1 MAAATNTKQQQPAP
15 KPEFANGEKSKA
27 VVDQENL
34 EAGVIRRIEEEKA
47 KAAAAAMEAKAVLE
61 KKATASS
68 GWKERVAGGLEQLTD
83 MKWADSVVEKAR
95 NNKEVVA
102 IAIAAF
108 SLGFFVSHKLFRNVT
123 FSTGLARTG
132 ANVPPRGTSQARA
145 GVLTLTVPKRPYS
158 GVPAPTSVV
167 EEIKRDKPGVV
178 KEDGAAATT
187 VRPPPTKDVAGS
199 EKKAASGDD
208 STTKPKEEI
217 AKEEDV
223 SKKAMDEATK
233 NAQHQKQ
240 PEEASNHKQEQQ
252 KLAPEPEAKK
262 EREVKPEAPQAAAPA
277 APEKPAPEPEVAIGE
292 KNKAVVDQESL
303 AAGVIRRSEEE
314 KAKAAAAMEAKA
326 VLEKKATACSGWK
339 ERVAGGLEQ
348 LTDMKWAES
357 VVEKA
362 RNNKEVVAIAVAAF
376 SLGFF
381 VSHKL
386 FRK

>member
-1 MAAATNTKQQQPAP
+1 ATSTTIPCLRFLMAAATNTKQKRQHPAP
-15 KPEFANGEKSKA
+15 
-27 VVDQENL
+27 VVDPKFEWADKAGTYVLRLSL
-34 EAGVIRRIEEEKA
+34 EGFKKGDFRVQVDGAGRLTVSGARPGATPGSLHK
-47 KAAAAAMEAKAVLE
+47 VFQLPS
-61 KKATASS
+61 TASF
-68 GWKERVAGGLEQLTD
+68 D
-83 MKWADSVVEKAR
+83 D
-95 NNKEVVA
+95 
-102 IAIAAF
+102 I
-108 SLGFFVSHKLFRNVT
+108 
-123 FSTGLARTG
+123 TGRFE
-132 ANVPPRGTSQARA
+132 A

-314 KAKAAAAMEAKA
+314 KAKAAAAAMEAKA